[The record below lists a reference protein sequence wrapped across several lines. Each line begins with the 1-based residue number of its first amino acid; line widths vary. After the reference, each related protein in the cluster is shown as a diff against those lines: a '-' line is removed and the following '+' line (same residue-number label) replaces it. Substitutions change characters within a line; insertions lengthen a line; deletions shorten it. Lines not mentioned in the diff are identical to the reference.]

1 MDTKVKEI
9 IESEFANAI
18 VTVEQLPGGL
28 FAGSIVWDGF
38 EGSDDV
44 ERQQLIRK
52 VLRAH
57 LGVEAAQVGILLTYT
72 STELEVMTA
81 A

>member
-9 IESEFANAI
+9 IEAEFANSI
-18 VTVEQLPGGL
+18 VTLEQLPGGM
-28 FAGSIVWDGF
+28 FVGSIVWDGF

-44 ERQQLIRK
+44 DRQQLIRK
-52 VLRAH
+52 VLRER
-57 LGVEAAQVGILLTYT
+57 LGAESAQIGILLTYT
-72 STELEVMTA
+72 STELAVMTA